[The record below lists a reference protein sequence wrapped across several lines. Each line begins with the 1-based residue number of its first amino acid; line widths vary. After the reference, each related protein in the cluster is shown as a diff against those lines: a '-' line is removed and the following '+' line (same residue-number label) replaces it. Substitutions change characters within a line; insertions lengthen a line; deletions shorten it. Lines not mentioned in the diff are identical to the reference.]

1 MEYPS
6 IAQNC
11 RACQDKTR
19 EDSRILIFASIKL
32 PDIFKETTSLDIQ
45 KNDGLPEV
53 LCLTCYN
60 RLLEAYNFRKMC
72 SASALDFHQIL
83 SANNQED
90 TVSENVKDPIVIPNA
105 DINEISDSASE
116 KSYSHPD
123 SIMEI
128 LDDDPA
134 VPEETEKT
142 EKTQKLK
149 KFNVECNLCNLIFF
163 RKEGLE
169 IHMMVKHQGLE
180 SCQCLICGTSFDSKD
195 SLIMH
200 LEVHHGVIED
210 KYERKQEHKQERKQQ
225 ERKQSVSGKN
235 DWVCNDCGIQF
246 QNYYTINKHTCRP
259 NITSLLRPSKI
270 QEETEKRDKPWVCEF
285 CPYETS
291 SRVSMYRHL
300 KEIHQGIK
308 KFQCHYCDRCFG
320 NSWNLKHHVMIHTGE
335 KPHACEICGKRF
347 IQPVSLKTHMKM
359 HPEVLK

>member
-1 MEYPS
+1 MECPN
-6 IAQNC
+6 IEQNC

-19 EDSRILIFASIKL
+19 EDSRILIFASVKL

-45 KNDGLPEV
+45 ENDGLPEI

-72 SASALDFHQIL
+72 SAAALHFHQIL

-90 TVSENVKDPIVIPNA
+90 TATENAKDPTAALNE
-105 DINEISDSASE
+105 DIAEISDSASE
-116 KSYSHPD
+116 KSYLHPD

-128 LDDDPA
+128 LEDDPA
-134 VPEETEKT
+134 VPVEA

-169 IHMMVKHQGLE
+169 IHMMVKHQGFE
-180 SCQCLICGTSFDSKD
+180 SCQCLICGTSFESKN

-200 LEVHHGVIED
+200 LETHHGVTEGQ
-210 KYERKQEHKQERKQQ
+210 YERKQTVSRKN
-225 ERKQSVSGKN
+225 E
-235 DWVCNDCGIQF
+235 WVCDDCGIQF
-246 QNYYTINKHTCRP
+246 QNYYSIKRHTCRP
-259 NITSLLRPSKI
+259 NINHLKPSENQK
-270 QEETEKRDKPWVCEF
+270 ETDTKTKTWVCKF
-285 CPYETS
+285 CPSETTS
-291 SRVSMYRHL
+291 KAHMHRHI

-308 KFQCHYCDRCFG
+308 KFQCHICDRCFG

-347 IQPVSLKTHMKM
+347 IQPVTLKTHMKM
-359 HPEVLK
+359 HQKEVS